1 MIVRNIETYSPNLN
15 KKINVHSNRGASGID
30 GIIASS
36 IGMSVLDKT
45 KRNILIL
52 GDVSF
57 FYDIGSLILNKNNVN
72 LTIIIINNGG
82 GQIFKKLGYDNKIN
96 NFNNL
101 LLTKTDIP
109 VKEIARIC
117 KSNYF
122 NLKSEH
128 EINKKLNDI
137 INIQGI
143 QIVEIKC
150 DFDKTIE
157 FEKKINKELAI

>member
-36 IGMSVLDKT
+36 IGMSVLNKT

-57 FYDIGSLILNKNNVN
+57 YDIGSLILNKNKVN
-72 LTIIIINNGG
+72 LTIIVINNEG

-96 NFNNL
+96 NFN
-101 LLTKTDIP
+101 DF
-109 VKEIARIC
+109 V
-117 KSNYF
+117 
-122 NLKSEH
+122 
-128 EINKKLNDI
+128 INKNGYSAKKLLEFVNQI
-137 INIQGI
+137 IS
-143 QIVEIKC
+143 
-150 DFDKTIE
+150 T
-157 FEKKINKELAI
+157 